1 MNAETRT
8 RRRRLEDL
16 RHALTLPQETRRQSA
31 LSSLAIEIGT
41 RTHGERLEA
50 VCALLNYPPESDS
63 AGVPLSAARLAQR
76 ITDLIDAEPVSRN
89 AAQLRALIGQSIN
102 VTLLESL
109 DTLKALLPL
118 QGEAIALAVRGEIE
132 VCLSLLK
139 TVQSAALEEAV
150 EVCVRVLRLF
160 RMEAARGQTVLARPT
175 TLLRD
180 SACRALGAISPD
192 ALFLF
197 WYTLGSPDAEARS
210 NLLPVLDYLR
220 DPRATPYL
228 LRLLERRG
236 QWMDGEMVGWF
247 VIRAFEHLGDRRALP
262 ALRLL
267 AHSGENPLAQDTS
280 ETVPAVSVEL
290 AREARRVISSI
301 ERGRGWRDRR
311 YLLRPAEPPADSLL
325 HPASEPPHLQ
335 EHAEMV
341 RPTHPDS
348 RDHLRP
354 AAASNA
360 PAELLRPVSSETDAD
375 ALQTLLRPS
384 GKEGEKKPM
393 Q

>member
-1 MNAETRT
+1 MNAETRL

-16 RHALTLPQETRRQSA
+16 RHALTLPQAARRESA
-31 LSSLAIEIGT
+31 WAWLAIEIGL
-41 RTHGERLEA
+41 RTEGERLEA
-50 VCALLNYPPESDS
+50 VCALLNYPPESDA
-63 AGVPLSAARLAQR
+63 AGVPLSAARLTARISELIGSESTAPEGAQ
-76 ITDLIDAEPVSRN
+76 I
-89 AAQLRALIGQSIN
+89 RALIGQAVN

-139 TVQSAALEEAV
+139 TVQAAAMEEAV
-150 EVCVRVLRLF
+150 EVCVRVLRVF

-180 SACRALGAISPD
+180 AACRALGAISPD
-192 ALFLF
+192 SLFLF

-210 NLLPVLDYLR
+210 NLLPALDYLR
-220 DPRATPYL
+220 DPQATPYL

-236 QWMDGEMVGWF
+236 QWADGEMVCWF
-247 VIRAFEHLGDRRALP
+247 VIRAFEHLGDRRAAP
-262 ALRLL
+262 ALRQL
-267 AHSGENPLAQDTS
+267 AHAGENPLAPDEQES
-280 ETVPAVSVEL
+280 VPPVSAEL

-311 YLLRPAEPPADSLL
+311 YLLRPADPPTDVLL
-325 HPASEPPHLQ
+325 HPASEPPQ
-335 EHAEMV
+335 PWEGADMV

-348 RDHLRP
+348 LDHLRP
-354 AAASNA
+354 VTAADA
-360 PAELLRPVSSETDAD
+360 PAELLRPVLTDTNTDAS
-375 ALQTLLRPS
+375 QTLLRPS
-384 GKEGEKKPM
+384 GEGGKNPK